1 MTEELSLGDRKAVG
15 TLLEQRKEEAAFMAW
30 VPTREDKTQEKRIVV
45 ITAHRIYSIRA
56 GGKVAREAHWLEL
69 LSIQS
74 NQKTEAN
81 FSFRQFKFTINSDL
95 TDEIIHH
102 IRVAYENAFPGI
114 PEKDRFKLDVQPSS
128 RLKEFQPQEQPLGGF
143 ITTYKSLCNYYNA
156 EVREDIIWDM
166 ENLHV
171 PGNIKDFNLNEFE
184 TLSANDMKALLGA
197 VQYNAY
203 FKSLSATDVALD
215 KTMVQAIADALK
227 VNTSFEEINLKNAGI
242 KSDGMAAICES
253 LQANRNIALTTI
265 IVSNNG
271 IEDKGMQSFATYIGA
286 LSKGIVK
293 LDVSN
298 CGATKVG
305 MSALFTAMK
314 KNVHMSG
321 SLSYFDISGNK
332 LESEGSGALSTF
344 LANPNV
350 LRTFLLS
357 NTNANCEV
365 VTGAIVRGCK
375 ELANLDLSANKFA
388 KKESFNISQFL
399 TGSATLT
406 NLNLENTGA
415 PVESYKEI
423 ITAMCGNVY
432 LKDCKLNVAENKL
445 GVPGARVLS
454 SMSDKLTNIVS
465 LDLRDNEFGDEGVST
480 LCDGL
485 CYNTTLKHLSL
496 AANFKGANKGKVK
509 GHAIESLIKLIASEC
524 PLESL
529 NISGGKGSE
538 LKHDLTPF
546 IYALATNETLKSVDV
561 SGHQMGNRGG
571 FCLGKAIQTNET
583 LDTLK
588 WDHNATTLQG
598 FQSFCIGLSRNLTI
612 KNVPLPINDISA
624 ALKGNEAQQV
634 SEVINHIERFILRN
648 QSPAAKFQS
657 NTEISSNNQMAFLAS
672 GQRELIQK
680 TVLKIKSTSKNL
692 SEERRIVLEDAE
704 NQDQV
709 MSNLYL
715 LQDQF
720 QHLFEQQLKGDL
732 IEFVKKCSP
741 TFGKLK
747 AQMTD
752 GMLEQVKRY
761 FKSMDDDVLRR
772 LTSAVAYGAKDLPE
786 EDFEKV
792 LLDAAA
798 AQLNNKANSALL
810 SSVQIASDYLYE
822 KLYDKLQEILMDLN
836 EAANEAA
843 RKEEEA
849 KLGPGAPAKGT
860 PASPSKTSSAPSKPP
875 PKAPPK
881 TPKAP
886 PKAPPASAKPSKS
899 TRGDDDADISELPK
913 VKGNLEHA
921 TKDRPQLQQKRKPP
935 TRKPR
940 PMAPTSGTPI

>member
-15 TLLEQRKEEAAFMAW
+15 TLLEQKKEEASFMAW
-30 VPTREDKTQEKRIVV
+30 VTKREDKGVEKRIVV

-56 GGKVAREAHWLEL
+56 GGKIAREAHWLEL

-74 NQKTEAN
+74 NKLGEAN
-81 FSFRQFKFTINSDL
+81 FNFRQFKFNITSEL

-114 PEKDRFKLDVQPSS
+114 PEKDRFKLDIQPAS

-143 ITTYKSLCNYYNA
+143 ITTYKSLCNFYNA

-166 ENLHV
+166 ENLHL

-184 TLSANDMKALLGA
+184 SLSANDVKALLGA

-203 FKSLSATDVALD
+203 FKSLSATDVPLD
-215 KTMVQAIADALK
+215 RAMVQAIADALK

-242 KSDGMAAICES
+242 KSDGMVAICES
-253 LQANRNIALTTI
+253 LQANKAIALSAI

-271 IEDKGMQSFATYIGA
+271 IEDRGMQAFANCIGA
-286 LSKGIVK
+286 MSKGIVK
-293 LDVSN
+293 LDVSH

-305 MSALFTAMK
+305 MGALFASMK
-314 KNVHMSG
+314 KNVHMSA

-332 LESEGSGALSTF
+332 LESDGSGALSAF
-344 LANPNV
+344 LANNNN

-375 ELANLDLSANKFA
+375 ELANLDLSANKFV

-415 PVESYKEI
+415 PVEAYKEI
-423 ITAMCGNVY
+423 ITAMAGNVY
-432 LKDCKLNVAENKL
+432 LKDCKLNLAENKL
-445 GVPGARVLS
+445 GLPGARVLS
-454 SMSDKLTNIVS
+454 SMADKLSNIVS

-485 CYNTTLKHLSL
+485 CYNTNLKHLSL
-496 AANFKGANKGKVK
+496 AANFKGAAKGKGK
-509 GHAIESLIKLIASEC
+509 GHAIESLIKLIGSEC

-538 LKHDLTPF
+538 LKTDLTPF

-571 FCLGKAIQTNET
+571 FCLGKAIQTNAT
-583 LDTLK
+583 LETLK

-598 FQSFCIGLSRNLTI
+598 FQSFAIGLSRNLTI
-612 KNVPLPINDISA
+612 KNVPLPINDISG
-624 ALKGNEAQQV
+624 ALKGSEALQV
-634 SEVINHIERFILRN
+634 SEVINHIERFLLRN
-648 QSPAAKFQS
+648 QSPSAKFQS
-657 NTEISSNNQMAFLAS
+657 NTEVSSNNQMAFLAS
-672 GQRELIQK
+672 GQREQIQK
-680 TVLKIKSTSKNL
+680 TVLKIKSTAKNVPD
-692 SEERRIVLEDAE
+692 EKKVVLEDAE

-720 QHLFEQQLKGDL
+720 QHLFETQLKQDL
-732 IEFVKKCSP
+732 IQFVRKCSP

-772 LTSAVAYGAKDLPE
+772 LQSAVAYGAKDLPE

-798 AQLNNKANSALL
+798 AQLNNKANTALL

-822 KLYDKLQEILMDLN
+822 KLQDKLQDILLELT

-843 RKEEEA
+843 RREEEA
-849 KLGPGAPAKGT
+849 KLGPSTPAKG
-860 PASPSKTSSAPSKPP
+860 PASPAKSSGPPAKAP

-881 TPKAP
+881 APKAP
-886 PKAPPASAKPSKS
+886 PKAPPASAKPSKAS
-899 TRGDDDADISELPK
+899 KHEDEADISDLPK
-913 VKGNLEHA
+913 VQGHLSHA
-921 TKDRPQLQQKRKPP
+921 TKERPGIQQKRKPP

-940 PMAPTSGTPI
+940 PMAPTAAPI